1 MTELRNLAKRKGS
14 YIFILL
20 LIFSLSLLGC
30 TVMDYS
36 SPKSPEPKI
45 ESPNIND
52 QKTVEE
58 QAKEL
63 VVTFLDV
70 GQADAALIQVPN
82 GTNILID
89 AGNNED
95 GKFLTSYLKNKGIEK
110 IHILIGTHPHEDHI
124 GGMDNVIEEFAIG
137 QVIMPKVTHTTKT
150 FEDVLV
156 AIEKK
161 GLKIKEGKA
170 GVKLELGEMAAGLPP
185 IAAEII
191 APQSRQYEDL
201 NNYSVVLRL
210 VYGSQA
216 FLFTGDAEE
225 LSEKEMLAA
234 QTDLQAQV
242 LKVGH
247 HGSNS
252 STTQE
257 FLAKVKPEYAIIS
270 VGKDN
275 DYGHPKEAV
284 LKRLTKAGAAIYR
297 TDELGTIKV
306 ITDGTVLKIENH
318 KE

>member
-1 MTELRNLAKRKGS
+1 MKKTILNLVIS
-14 YIFILL
+14 ILL
-20 LIFSLSLLGC
+20 LVFLTSCNYNTSETFDTNNSL
-30 TVMDYS
+30 
-36 SPKSPEPKI
+36 KNKKI
-45 ESPNIND
+45 LKVHFI
-52 QKTVEE
+52 
-58 QAKEL
+58 
-63 VVTFLDV
+63 DV
-70 GQADAALIQVPN
+70 GQGDATLIELH
-82 GTNILID
+82 GYTTLID
-89 AGNNED
+89 AGPNSSAES
-95 GKFLTSYLKNKGIEK
+95 LIYYLKSQNIKSIDY
-110 IHILIGTHPHEDHI
+110 IITTHPDEDHI